1 MNAPLPFQLQITSR
15 PVLLIGTGEAAEA
28 KARLLQERDA
38 DITHWHTTPSK
49 DERTHVEQCNRD
61 PKTRYV
67 LVVIA
72 EVNAWTEA
80 LMPWLDSER
89 LLVNVVDAPQLSQG
103 FIPAIVS
110 RGRIQIGIGT
120 GGSSPVLARFV
131 RTRLEQALP
140 QGLER
145 LAEFAD
151 RWQLRVRQILDTVST
166 RRQFWERHLSGPAGQ
181 AALNNEHD
189 LADSILATA
198 LDADHSPQGR
208 VTLVGAGPGD
218 ASLLT
223 LKGLQ
228 RLQEADVVLYDKLV
242 SPEVLS
248 LARRDAQM
256 EDVGKRR
263 GHCPTPQ
270 DSINA
275 RLVELGEQGLTV
287 CRLKGGDPYLF
298 GRGGEEALALVQ
310 AGIPVEVV
318 PGITTASATAAAT
331 GIPLTHRRVARS
343 VRYITGHLALQQT
356 DTDWQALAQAQETLV
371 IYMGFTHLQSIAQRL
386 QEAGLKAT
394 TPFALIQN
402 ATTPRQQVVHGQ
414 LNRVDEAAAE
424 LCLEEGPILVIIGEV
439 TRLAQELAP
448 KAVDDVLKSQHTD
461 PLYWLQSA

>member
-1 MNAPLPFQLQITSR
+1 MNAPLPFQLQISSR

-38 DITHWHTTPSK
+38 NITHWHTAPSE
-49 DERTHVEQCNRD
+49 DERSRVEHCNRD

-67 LVVIA
+67 LVVVA
-72 EVNAWTEA
+72 EVNVWTEA
-80 LMPWLDSER
+80 LMPWIESER

-151 RWQLRVRQILDTVST
+151 RWQLRVRQVIDTVST
-166 RRQFWERHLSGPAGQ
+166 RRQFWERHLSGAAGQ
-181 AALNNEHD
+181 AALSNEPT
-189 LADSILATA
+189 LADSILTAA
-198 LDADHSPQGR
+198 LDSEHKPQGR

-270 DSINA
+270 DRINE
-275 RLVELGEQGLTV
+275 RLVELGGQGLTV

-298 GRGGEEALALVQ
+298 GRGGEEALALVE

-318 PGITTASATAAAT
+318 PGVTTASATAAAT
-331 GIPLTHRRVARS
+331 GIPLTHRRLARS
-343 VRYITGHLALQQT
+343 VRFITGHLALQQAE
-356 DTDWQALAQAQETLV
+356 TDWQAIALKQETLV
-371 IYMGFTHLQSIAQRL
+371 IYMGFTHLKAIAQRL
-386 QEAGLKAT
+386 LEAGLTAA

-414 LNRVDEAAAE
+414 LGHAEVAANK
-424 LCLEEGPILVIIGEV
+424 LCLEAGPILVIIGEV
-439 TRLAQELAP
+439 TGLAKELGPEAS
-448 KAVDDVLKSQHTD
+448 AVGKTQQTD

>member
-1 MNAPLPFQLQITSR
+1 MNAPLPFQLQISSR

-38 DITHWHTTPSK
+38 NITHWHTTPSE
-49 DERTHVEQCNRD
+49 DERSRVEHCNRD

-67 LVVIA
+67 LVVVA
-72 EVNAWTEA
+72 EVNVWTEA
-80 LMPWLDSER
+80 LMPWIESER

-151 RWQLRVRQILDTVST
+151 RWQLRVRQVIDTVST
-166 RRQFWERHLSGPAGQ
+166 RRQFWERHLSGAAGQ
-181 AALNNEHD
+181 AALSNEPT
-189 LADSILATA
+189 LADSILTAA
-198 LDADHSPQGR
+198 LDSEHKPQGR

-270 DSINA
+270 DRINE
-275 RLVELGEQGLTV
+275 RLVELGGQGLTV

-298 GRGGEEALALVQ
+298 GRGGEEALALVA

-318 PGITTASATAAAT
+318 PGVTTASATAAAT
-331 GIPLTHRRVARS
+331 GIPLTHRRLARS
-343 VRYITGHLALQQT
+343 VRFITGHLALQQAE
-356 DTDWQALAQAQETLV
+356 TDWQAIALKQETLV
-371 IYMGFTHLQSIAQRL
+371 IYMGFTHLKAIAQRL
-386 QEAGLKAT
+386 LEAGLTAA

-414 LNRVDEAAAE
+414 LGHAEVAANK
-424 LCLEEGPILVIIGEV
+424 LCLEAGPILVIIGEV
-439 TRLAQELAP
+439 TGLAKDLGPEAS
-448 KAVDDVLKSQHTD
+448 AVGKTQQTD

>member
-1 MNAPLPFQLQITSR
+1 M
-15 PVLLIGTGEAAEA
+15 
-28 KARLLQERDA
+28 
-38 DITHWHTTPSK
+38 
-49 DERTHVEQCNRD
+49 
-61 PKTRYV
+61 
-67 LVVIA
+67 
-72 EVNAWTEA
+72 
-80 LMPWLDSER
+80 
-89 LLVNVVDAPQLSQG
+89 
-103 FIPAIVS
+103 
-110 RGRIQIGIGT
+110 
-120 GGSSPVLARFV
+120 
-131 RTRLEQALP
+131 
-140 QGLER
+140 
-145 LAEFAD
+145 AEFAD

-386 QEAGLKAT
+386 QEAGLKAA

-414 LNRVDEAAAE
+414 LNGVDEAAAE

-448 KAVDDVLKSQHTD
+448 KAMDDVLKSQHTD

>member
-1 MNAPLPFQLQITSR
+1 MNAPLPFQLQISSR

-38 DITHWHTTPSK
+38 NITHWHTTPSE
-49 DERTHVEQCNRD
+49 DERSRVEHCNRD

-67 LVVIA
+67 LVVVA
-72 EVNAWTEA
+72 EVNVWTEA
-80 LMPWLDSER
+80 LMPWIESER

-151 RWQLRVRQILDTVST
+151 RWQLRVRQVIDTVST
-166 RRQFWERHLSGPAGQ
+166 RRQFWERHLSGAAGQ
-181 AALNNEHD
+181 AALSNEPT
-189 LADSILATA
+189 LADSILTTA
-198 LDADHSPQGR
+198 LDSEHKPQGR

-270 DSINA
+270 DRINE
-275 RLVELGEQGLTV
+275 RLVELGGQGLTV

-298 GRGGEEALALVQ
+298 GRGGEEALALVA

-318 PGITTASATAAAT
+318 PGVTTASATAAAT
-331 GIPLTHRRVARS
+331 GIPLTHRRLARS
-343 VRYITGHLALQQT
+343 VRFITGHLALQQAE
-356 DTDWQALAQAQETLV
+356 TDWQAIALKQETLV
-371 IYMGFTHLQSIAQRL
+371 IYMGFTHLKAIAQRL
-386 QEAGLKAT
+386 LEAGLTAA

-414 LNRVDEAAAE
+414 LGYAEVAANK
-424 LCLEEGPILVIIGEV
+424 LCLEAGPILVIIGEV
-439 TRLAQELAP
+439 TGLAKDLGPEAS
-448 KAVDDVLKSQHTD
+448 AVGKTQQTD

>member
-1 MNAPLPFQLQITSR
+1 MNAPLPFQLQISSR

-38 DITHWHTTPSK
+38 NITHWHTTPSE
-49 DERTHVEQCNRD
+49 DERSRVEHCNRD

-67 LVVIA
+67 LVVVA
-72 EVNAWTEA
+72 EVNVWTEA
-80 LMPWLDSER
+80 LMPWIESER

-151 RWQLRVRQILDTVST
+151 RWQLRVRQVIDTVST
-166 RRQFWERHLSGPAGQ
+166 RRQFWERHLSGAAGQ
-181 AALNNEHD
+181 AALSNEPT
-189 LADSILATA
+189 LADSILTAA
-198 LDADHSPQGR
+198 LDSEHKPQGR

-270 DSINA
+270 DRINE
-275 RLVELGEQGLTV
+275 RLVELGGQGLTV

-298 GRGGEEALALVQ
+298 GRGGEEALALVE

-318 PGITTASATAAAT
+318 PGVTTASATAAAT
-331 GIPLTHRRVARS
+331 GIPLTHRRLARS
-343 VRYITGHLALQQT
+343 VRFITGHLALQQAE
-356 DTDWQALAQAQETLV
+356 TDWQAIALKQETLV
-371 IYMGFTHLQSIAQRL
+371 IYMGFTHLKAIAQRL
-386 QEAGLKAT
+386 LEAGLTAA

-414 LNRVDEAAAE
+414 LGHAEVAANK
-424 LCLEEGPILVIIGEV
+424 LCLEAGPILVIIGEV
-439 TRLAQELAP
+439 TGLAKDLGPEAS
-448 KAVDDVLKSQHTD
+448 AVGKTQQTD

>member
-1 MNAPLPFQLQITSR
+1 MNAPLPFQLQISSR

-28 KARLLQERDA
+28 KARLLRERDA
-38 DITHWHTTPSK
+38 DITHWSSPPSE
-49 DERTHVEQCNRD
+49 DERLQVEYANRD
-61 PKTRYV
+61 PKTRFV
-67 LVVIA
+67 LVVVA

-80 LMPWLDSER
+80 LMPWIDSER
-89 LLVNVVDAPQLSQG
+89 LLVNVVDAPHLSQG
-103 FIPAIVS
+103 FVPAIVS

-145 LAEFAD
+145 LADFAD
-151 RWQLRVRQILDTVST
+151 RWQLRVRQIIDTVST
-166 RRQFWERHLSGPAGQ
+166 RRQFWERHLSGAAGQ
-181 AALNNEHD
+181 AALNNESD
-189 LADSILATA
+189 LADSLLSTA
-198 LDADHSPQGR
+198 LDSDHSPQGR

-270 DSINA
+270 DSINK
-275 RLVELGEQGLTV
+275 RLVELGGQGLTV

-310 AGIPVEVV
+310 AGISVEVV

-331 GIPLTHRRVARS
+331 GMPLTHRRIARS
-343 VRYITGHLALQQT
+343 VRFITGHLALQQT
-356 DTDWQALAQAQETLV
+356 ETDWQALASEQETLV
-371 IYMGFTHLQSIAQRL
+371 IYMGFSHLQTIAERL
-386 QEAGLKAT
+386 QDAGLSKT

-402 ATTPRQQVVHGQ
+402 ATTPRQQIVHGQ
-414 LNRVDEAAAE
+414 LGRAEEAGTK
-424 LCLEEGPILVIIGEV
+424 LCLDEGPILVIIGEV

-448 KAVDDVLKSQHTD
+448 RAVTEAKAQQTD

>member
-1 MNAPLPFQLQITSR
+1 
-15 PVLLIGTGEAAEA
+15 
-28 KARLLQERDA
+28 
-38 DITHWHTTPSK
+38 
-49 DERTHVEQCNRD
+49 
-61 PKTRYV
+61 
-67 LVVIA
+67 
-72 EVNAWTEA
+72 
-80 LMPWLDSER
+80 
-89 LLVNVVDAPQLSQG
+89 
-103 FIPAIVS
+103 
-110 RGRIQIGIGT
+110 
-120 GGSSPVLARFV
+120 
-131 RTRLEQALP
+131 
-140 QGLER
+140 
-145 LAEFAD
+145 
-151 RWQLRVRQILDTVST
+151 
-166 RRQFWERHLSGPAGQ
+166 
-181 AALNNEHD
+181 
-189 LADSILATA
+189 
-198 LDADHSPQGR
+198 
-208 VTLVGAGPGD
+208 VGAGPGD

-386 QEAGLKAT
+386 QEAGLKAA

>member
-1 MNAPLPFQLQITSR
+1 MNAPLPFQLQISSR

-38 DITHWHTTPSK
+38 NITHWHTAPSE
-49 DERTHVEQCNRD
+49 DERARVEQCNRD
-61 PKTRYV
+61 PQTRYV
-67 LVVIA
+67 LVVVA

-80 LMPWLDSER
+80 LMPWIESER
-89 LLVNVVDAPQLSQG
+89 MLVNVVDAPQLSQG

-110 RGRIQIGIGT
+110 RGRIQIGIGS

-151 RWQLRVRQILDTVST
+151 RWQLRVRQVIDTVST

-181 AALNNEHD
+181 AALSNEPA
-189 LADSILATA
+189 LADSILTAA
-198 LDADHSPQGR
+198 LDSEHKPQGR

-270 DSINA
+270 DRINE
-275 RLVELGEQGLTV
+275 RLVELGGQGLTV

-331 GIPLTHRRVARS
+331 GIPLTHRRLARS
-343 VRYITGHLALQQT
+343 VRFITGHLALQQAE
-356 DTDWQALAQAQETLV
+356 TDWQAIALKQETLV
-371 IYMGFTHLQSIAQRL
+371 IYMGFTHLKAIAQRL
-386 QEAGLKAT
+386 REAGLTAA

-402 ATTPRQQVVHGQ
+402 ATTPRQRVVHGQ
-414 LNRVDEAAAE
+414 LGHAQAAAGK
-424 LCLEEGPILVIIGEV
+424 LCLEAGPILVIIGEV
-439 TRLAQELAP
+439 TGLAKELGPEAS
-448 KAVDDVLKSQHTD
+448 AVLKAQQTN